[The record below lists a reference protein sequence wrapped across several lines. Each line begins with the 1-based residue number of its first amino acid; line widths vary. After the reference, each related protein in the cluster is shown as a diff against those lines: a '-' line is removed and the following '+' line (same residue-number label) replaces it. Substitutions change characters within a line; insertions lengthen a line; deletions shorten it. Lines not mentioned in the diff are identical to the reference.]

1 MLRQHNPIVLSF
13 IGHPVVSSPL
23 LKMSSWVVNRK
34 GEPQY
39 RRHFLADN
47 SIFHGKYQIDTYT
60 IFWHLHVLRMDTRGR
75 CIAKKSAS
83 SNIRL
88 ESDCKANTT
97 KPPYYG
103 VKKRQLQA
111 TDSVHNIHG
120 KTVHRCLCWQVIG
133 LSFIAFFLLLMKSIS
148 LPSMNFSPWKRVPV
162 KLKQD
167 ISYLFLTFPSVQG
180 NVSMKLL
187 PKQWFSN
194 HLIIYIIG
202 MITETTYQM
211 LKLTDML

>member
-1 MLRQHNPIVLSF
+1 MKICDLAHSYGPAVDLFYYITYIIILLFTFIQISANMLRQHNPIVLSF
-13 IGHPVVSSPL
+13 IGHPVVSPPL

-47 SIFHGKYQIDTYT
+47 SIFHGKYQIETYT

-97 KPPYYG
+97 KPPYYC
-103 VKKRQLQA
+103 VKKESCKQLTQCI
-111 TDSVHNIHG
+111 TYME
-120 KTVHRCLCWQVIG
+120 KL
-133 LSFIAFFLLLMKSIS
+133 FIDVCVGRLLDFLLLLSFFYWWKASLCLPWIS
-148 LPSMNFSPWKRVPV
+148 HHGKE
-162 KLKQD
+162 
-167 ISYLFLTFPSVQG
+167 YLWS
-180 NVSMKLL
+180 
-187 PKQWFSN
+187 
-194 HLIIYIIG
+194 
-202 MITETTYQM
+202 
-211 LKLTDML
+211 